1 MVAEARTVRQTLPAA
16 VTLTSLSCILLPAL
30 LRMQF
35 GQAYSCAVSG
45 TNVYGGQPTAA
56 TPPALSTAALPACN
70 AALLLF
76 AAAGTA
82 LQLLSFGLV
91 AAVGEGDSP
100 FRIQLLSTADGAFQS
115 KFNLTGAGAS
125 ALLFAADGTLFAS
138 L

>member
-1 MVAEARTVRQTLPAA
+1 M
-16 VTLTSLSCILLPAL
+16 
-30 LRMQF
+30 
-35 GQAYSCAVSG
+35 
-45 TNVYGGQPTAA
+45 
-56 TPPALSTAALPACN
+56 
-70 AALLLF
+70 LLF